1 MIVLGFLVAS
11 MGAAP
16 KDDALR
22 KDLQQLQGTWLVDSM
37 EMDGKFMSDET
48 RKKIKLV
55 INGENFRFHTGD
67 DSHAG
72 LYKLDPSKDQKEL
85 NIVITEGDEKGKV
98 YLVVYKFE
106 DGKMIQCMELSNKG
120 RPKTFTGKAGSGCAL
135 EIWTR
140 EQP

>member
-1 MIVLGFLVAS
+1 
-11 MGAAP
+11 
-16 KDDALR
+16 
-22 KDLQQLQGTWLVDSM
+22 M

-55 INGENFRFHTGD
+55 INGENFRFHNGD
-67 DSHAG
+67 DSHGG
-72 LYKLDPSKDQKEL
+72 LYKLDPSKDPKEV

-98 YLVVYKFE
+98 YLVVYQFE

-120 RPKTFTGKAGSGCAL
+120 RPKTFTGKIGSGCAL

-140 EQP
+140 EKP